1 MLDGERVSA
10 VGLGTTVLETNGR
23 FFFPD
28 GASLMFSAGRLTP
41 PTAEKREVEHQE
53 LMPATVAS
61 RCSRFLTGGP
71 PVEVIVVLGD
81 VGEDAQPV
89 RDLQRHHVL
98 CVQQS
103 RDPQLLLCHLESL
116 GQEKQHKCNSSF
128 DRGRERPTVPQE
140 RETIQ
145 LL

>member
-1 MLDGERVSA
+1 
-10 VGLGTTVLETNGR
+10 
-23 FFFPD
+23 
-28 GASLMFSAGRLTP
+28 
-41 PTAEKREVEHQE
+41 
-53 LMPATVAS
+53 MPATVAFRS
-61 RCSRFLTGGP
+61 NRVLTGRP

-116 GQEKQHKCNSSF
+116 GHKNNTDTTAGLTGDGS
-128 DRGRERPTVPQE
+128 VPQTC
-140 RETIQ
+140 RSVRQ
-145 LL
+145 YNSFKQRL

>member
-1 MLDGERVSA
+1 MSKVD
-10 VGLGTTVLETNGR
+10 
-23 FFFPD
+23 
-28 GASLMFSAGRLTP
+28 ASNIPVIEAFRSNRT
-41 PTAEKREVEHQE
+41 
-53 LMPATVAS
+53 
-61 RCSRFLTGGP
+61 LTGSP

-103 RDPQLLLCHLESL
+103 RDPQFLLCHLESL
-116 GQEKQHKCNSSF
+116 GHKNNTNTTAGWTGDMS
-128 DRGRERPTVPQE
+128 VP
-140 RETIQ
+140 RCSAIQ